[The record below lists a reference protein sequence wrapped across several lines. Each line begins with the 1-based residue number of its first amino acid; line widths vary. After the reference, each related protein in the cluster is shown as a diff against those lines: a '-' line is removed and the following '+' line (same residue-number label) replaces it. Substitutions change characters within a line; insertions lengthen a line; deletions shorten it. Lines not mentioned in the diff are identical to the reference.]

1 MKDLVIRSLGVVV
14 SLPYRLPERL
24 RYYLRRIVTYGRA
37 SALIPGLPASV
48 QFDGRVTVV
57 GNGRIVIGEQ
67 SRIGDLAEFT
77 TEHGGEIIIGKQ
89 VRINRGAT
97 LCAYTR
103 IEIGDFSMMGEFV
116 SVRDAN
122 HGIKRGEYMRFQ
134 GHDTKPIK
142 IGSDVWVGRG
152 VCILPG
158 VTIGDGALIGANSVV
173 TKDVPD
179 YAIAVGIP
187 ARAVRLRD

>member
-1 MKDLVIRSLGVVV
+1 MKDLIIRTLGLVV

-24 RYYLRRIVTYGRA
+24 RYYLRRIVTYGRV
-37 SALIPGLPASV
+37 SARIPGLPASV

-57 GNGRIVIGEQ
+57 GDGRIVIGEQ

-77 TEHGGEIIIGKQ
+77 TEHGGEIIIGRQ
-89 VRINRGAT
+89 VRLNRGAT

-103 IEIGDFSMMGEFV
+103 IEIGDYTMMGEFV
-116 SVRDAN
+116 SIRDAN

-134 GHDTKPIK
+134 GHDSRPIK

-173 TKDVPD
+173 TKDIPA
-179 YAIAVGIP
+179 YAIAVGTP
-187 ARAVRLRD
+187 ARTVRLRE